1 MQEDHEHVATLGYKT
16 KPCLKKKKSLA
27 TSQATMAH
35 ASNSSY
41 SGGRD
46 QIRRMVVQSTQ
57 FIRPYLKKEKQK
69 TQHKIGLQSGS
80 NDREPA

>member
-1 MQEDHEHVATLGYKT
+1 MNMWPPWAIKQNSAS
-16 KPCLKKKKSLA
+16 KKKSLA

-80 NDREPA
+80 NDREPAWQT